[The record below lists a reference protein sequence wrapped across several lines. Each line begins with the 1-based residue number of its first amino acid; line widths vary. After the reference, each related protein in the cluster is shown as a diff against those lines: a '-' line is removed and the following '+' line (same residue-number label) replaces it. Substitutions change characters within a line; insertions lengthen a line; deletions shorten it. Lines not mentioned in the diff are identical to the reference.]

1 MDRLHLTWMPGAFE
15 LAVAAVVAVAVA
27 LRVLLMIAYV
37 PAILS
42 YSDEG
47 SYVAAA
53 AGKLFSNPFRPAGY
67 SLFLKTVHV
76 LSASLP
82 VTIAVQHLIGL
93 ATAVL
98 VYAITRRIGAS
109 RWTALLPA
117 ALVALSG
124 DQLYFEHVL
133 LSDGLFATLTLLA
146 CYCGLRVAAANRAG
160 SHRSSR
166 RWALTAGALAAVAAT
181 FRTVGVVSAGVL
193 IVWLLVV
200 SGPNFRRRVASAG
213 AAGLICAGLLLAYAF
228 AQQNQTG
235 VFGLTRFSGW
245 PLYARVATFA
255 DCAKFTPPPGT
266 RGLCQ
271 TLPPSKRPSGWTYD
285 WTSESP
291 ARRLFGPPPAGG
303 GKLAA
308 FARAAIVAQPGDYLS
323 AVASDFALY
332 FWPYR
337 FTGAA
342 QYSLDQP
349 SPSITAM
356 NLRYVRAYWGP
367 VGVHVRASIARVLE
381 RWRGIVRIHPWMLAL
396 GAVLGL
402 LGMVLTTDRVS
413 REGVALLWATALALL
428 LASVAVD
435 FYDFR
440 LGVPPAMLL
449 VIVGARGAELI
460 ALAGGRA
467 PPLSSAGGHRLRGFR
482 ASPGVPRASSR

>member
-1 MDRLHLTWMPGAFE
+1 MPGAFE
-15 LAVAAVVAVAVA
+15 LAVAGVVAVAVA
-27 LRVLLMIAYV
+27 LRVLLMIAYAPV
-37 PAILS
+37 ILS

-47 SYVAAA
+47 SYVGAA

-67 SLFLKTVHV
+67 SLFLKAVHV

-82 VTIAVQHLIGL
+82 VTVAVQHLIGL
-93 ATAVL
+93 ATSVV
-98 VYAITRRIGAS
+98 VYGITRRIGAS

-117 ALVALSG
+117 AVVALSG

-146 CYCGLRVAAANRAG
+146 CSCGLRVAAANRAG
-160 SHRSSR
+160 SHGSSL
-166 RWALTAGALAAVAAT
+166 RWALTAGALAAVAVT

-200 SGPNFRRRVASAG
+200 SGPNLRRRVASAG

-228 AQQNQTG
+228 AQQSQTG
-235 VFGLTRFSGW
+235 VFGLTRFGGW

-255 DCAKFTPPPGT
+255 DCAKFTPPAGT

-271 TLPPSKRPSGWTYD
+271 TLPPSERPAAWTYD
-285 WTSESP
+285 WSSESP
-291 ARRLFGPPPAGG
+291 AQRLFGPPPAGG
-303 GKLAA
+303 GKLGA
-308 FARAAIVAQPGDYLS
+308 FAHAAIVAQPGDYLS

-342 QYSLDQP
+342 EYSLDERA
-349 SPSITAM
+349 SPTVTAS
-356 NLRYVRAYWGP
+356 NLPPVRAYWGP
-367 VGVHVRASIARVLE
+367 VVVHVHESIARFLE

-396 GAVLGL
+396 GALLGL
-402 LGMVLTTDRVS
+402 AGILLASDRAS
-413 REGVALLWATALALL
+413 REGLALLWASALALL
-428 LASVAVD
+428 LGSVAVSN
-435 FYDFR
+435 YDFR
-440 LGVPPAMLL
+440 YGVPPAMLL

-460 ALAGGRA
+460 TQRLTASRHPLPHPGG
-467 PPLSSAGGHRLRGFR
+467 
-482 ASPGVPRASSR
+482 

>member
-1 MDRLHLTWMPGAFE
+1 MVSGRGARRLPWVPGAFE
-15 LAVAAVVAVAVA
+15 LAVAGVVVVAVA

-47 SYVAAA
+47 SYVGAA

-67 SLFLKTVHV
+67 SLFLKAVH
-76 LSASLP
+76 LASASLP
-82 VTIAVQHLIGL
+82 VTIAIQHLIGL
-93 ATAVL
+93 ATAVV
-98 VYAITRRIGAS
+98 VYGITRRIGAS

-117 ALVALSG
+117 AVVALSG

-160 SHRSSR
+160 PYGSSL

-193 IVWLLVV
+193 IVWMLVM
-200 SGPNFRRRVASAG
+200 SGPDRRRRVTSAS

-228 AQQNQTG
+228 AQQSQTG

-255 DCAKFTPPPGT
+255 DCAKFTPPAGT

-271 TLPPSKRPSGWTYD
+271 TLPPNERPAAWTYD
-285 WTSESP
+285 WSSESP
-291 ARRLFGPPPAGG
+291 ARRLFGGPPAGG
-303 GKLAA
+303 GKLAS
-308 FARAAIVAQPGDYLS
+308 FARAAILAQPGDYLS
-323 AVASDFALY
+323 AVARDFALY

-337 FTGAA
+337 RTGAA
-342 QYSLDQP
+342 QYSLDQRP
-349 SPSITAM
+349 ASSMAM
-356 NLRYVRAYWGP
+356 NVRAVRAYWGP
-367 VGVHVRASIARVLE
+367 VVVHVRASIARALE

-402 LGMVLTTDRVS
+402 VGILLTADRVS
-413 REGVALLWATALALL
+413 REGVALLWATALALF
-428 LASVAVD
+428 LATVAVTY
-435 FYDFR
+435 YDFR

-449 VIVGARGAELI
+449 VIAGARGAELI
-460 ALAGGRA
+460 AQRLTASRQ
-467 PPLSSAGGHRLRGFR
+467 PVLHRRG
-482 ASPGVPRASSR
+482 